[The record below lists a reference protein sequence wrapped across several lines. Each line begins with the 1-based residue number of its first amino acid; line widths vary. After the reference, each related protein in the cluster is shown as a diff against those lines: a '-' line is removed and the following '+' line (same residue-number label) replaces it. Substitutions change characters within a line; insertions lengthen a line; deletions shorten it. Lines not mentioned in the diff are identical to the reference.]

1 MIKAACSHRTSA
13 HSPLDN
19 VTTPYNPI
27 RLLKGAPPGQVSR
40 KIRSNLI
47 LFFRKIYAS
56 RDKTSIYQ
64 TKFIFNISPIPQHQI
79 FMKYVGKWFDSGHL
93 R

>member
-40 KIRSNLI
+40 KIRSKI
-47 LFFRKIYAS
+47 ISRKIYAP
-56 RDKTSIYQ
+56 KTSISW
-64 TKFIFNISPIPQHQI
+64 TKFIFKISPIPQHQI